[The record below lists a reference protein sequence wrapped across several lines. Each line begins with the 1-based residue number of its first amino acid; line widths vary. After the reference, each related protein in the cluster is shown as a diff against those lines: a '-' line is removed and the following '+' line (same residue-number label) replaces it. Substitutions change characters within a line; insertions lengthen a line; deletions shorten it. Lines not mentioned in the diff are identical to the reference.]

1 MRQLGLLEELRQYC
15 VNETGMELID
25 LHGKSLMQFGVTKAG
40 DKGGT
45 FELTNEFEFMRGD
58 FVKMMYTA
66 SLKDRE
72 TLNSQG
78 HTRGSLTYLFNTT
91 LTAISQDTTAP
102 DLATAT
108 FSTGQTTP
116 YNLIVAA
123 DGQNSRT
130 RRLVF
135 GEAANTA
142 AYTSLNTHAAF
153 YHIPRSPRET
163 SLARMYFS
171 PENRLTMTRSGDRPE
186 TQVYLIQLQNAQ
198 RTPVL
203 KAAQK
208 LPVREQKEVWAD
220 LYRDAGWECERFT
233 RELDGVDDFYA
244 TEIVQVKM
252 PGKQLYSGRVVLLGD
267 AGYCP
272 SPFTGMGTTLALIG
286 AYVLVGELGRHGNDV
301 GAALRAYEE
310 EMKQP
315 VEENQELGAL
325 VNGGKGIFPRSAWGI
340 WTLNTVLWTMSV
352 LRLDKLLGMVAGFVP
367 EGKGSSGW
375 KLPKYPGMNMEA
387 L

>member
-1 MRQLGLLEELRQYC
+1 MHRLGLLEELRQYC
-15 VNETGMELID
+15 VNETGMELVD
-25 LHGKSLMQFGVTKAG
+25 LHGKSLMRFGVTKAG

-66 SLKDRE
+66 SLKDRD
-72 TLNSQG
+72 TLTAKG
-78 HTRGSLTYLFNTT
+78 HTRGSITYLFNTT
-91 LTAISQDTTAP
+91 LTAISQDTTP

-135 GEAANTA
+135 GEAINTS

-153 YHIPRSPRET
+153 FPIPRSPRET

-171 PENRLTMTRSGDRPE
+171 PENRLTMTRSGDRSE
-186 TQVYLIQLQNAQ
+186 TQVYLIQMQNPQ

-208 LPVREQKEVWAD
+208 LPVREQKEVWAE
-220 LYRDAGWECERFT
+220 LYRDAGWDCERFT
-233 RELDGVDDFYA
+233 QKLAGVEDFYA

-267 AGYCP
+267 AGYCA

-286 AYVLVGELGRHGNDV
+286 AYVLVGELGGHGNDV

-315 VEENQELGAL
+315 IEENQELGVL
-325 VNGGKGIFPRSAWGI
+325 VNGGKGVFPRSAWGL
-340 WTLNTVLWTMSV
+340 WVVNTVLWTMSV
-352 LRLDKLLGMVAGFVP
+352 LRLDKVLGMLAGLMP
-367 EGKGSSGW
+367 EGKGSGW
-375 KLPKYPGMNMEA
+375 KLPEYSGMNVEA

>member
-1 MRQLGLLEELRQYC
+1 MRRLGLLEELRQYC
-15 VNETGMELID
+15 VNETGMELVD
-25 LHGKSLMQFGVTKAG
+25 HHGKSLMQFGVTKAG

-66 SLKDRE
+66 SLADRE
-72 TLNSQG
+72 SLTAKG
-78 HTRGSLTYLFNTT
+78 HKNGSLTYLFNTS
-91 LTAISQDTTAP
+91 LTAISQDTTTP
-102 DLATAT
+102 GLTTAT
-108 FSTGQTTP
+108 FSTGEAKP

-135 GEAANTA
+135 GKEINNS

-153 YHIPRSPRET
+153 FHIPRSSDET

-171 PENRLTMTRSGDRPE
+171 PENQLTMTRSGDRPE
-186 TQVYLIQLQNAQ
+186 TQVYLIQMANAQ

-208 LPVREQKEVWAD
+208 LPVAEQKEVWAE

-233 RELDGVDDFYA
+233 QNLESAEDFYA

-252 PGKQLYSGRVVLLGD
+252 PRRQLYSGRVVLLGD

-286 AYVLVGELGRHGNDV
+286 AYVLVGELGKHTGDV
-301 GAALRAYEE
+301 DAALRAYEE
-310 EMKQP
+310 EMKEP
-315 VEENQELGAL
+315 VEENQELGVW
-325 VNGGKGIFPRSAWGI
+325 VNGGKGVFPRSGWGI
-340 WTLNTVLWTMSV
+340 WAVNTVLWTMAV
-352 LRLDKLLGMVAGFVP
+352 LRVDRVLGKLAGLVP
-367 EGKGSSGW
+367 EGKGNGW
-375 KLPKYPGMNMEA
+375 KLPEYSGMNMEP

>member
-1 MRQLGLLEELRQYC
+1 MRRLGLLEELRQYC

-25 LHGKSLMQFGVTKAG
+25 LHGKSLMKFGVTKAG

-66 SLKDRE
+66 SLADRQ
-72 TLNSQG
+72 TLTTKG
-78 HTRGSLTYLFNTT
+78 HTSGSLTYLFNTT
-91 LTAISQDTTAP
+91 LTAISQDTTTP

-108 FSTGQTTP
+108 FSTSETRS

-135 GEAANTA
+135 GEAVNTS

-153 YHIPRSPRET
+153 FPIPRSPNET
-163 SLARMYFS
+163 SLARMYSS

-186 TQVYLIQLQNAQ
+186 TQVYLIQMANAH

-208 LPVREQKEVWAD
+208 LPVKEQKKVWAE
-220 LYRDAGWECERFT
+220 LYRDAGWECERFV
-233 RELDGVDDFYA
+233 RELDGAEDFYA

-252 PGKQLYSGRVVLLGD
+252 PGRQLYSGRVVLLGD

-286 AYVLVGELGRHGNDV
+286 AYVLVGELGKHAGDV
-301 GAALRAYEE
+301 GAALRAYQE
-310 EMKQP
+310 EMKEP
-315 VEENQELGAL
+315 VEENQKLGAL
-325 VNGGKGIFPRSAWGI
+325 VNGGKGMFPRSAWGI
-340 WTLNTVLWTMSV
+340 WAVNTVLWTMAV
-352 LRLDKLLGMVAGFVP
+352 LRVDKVLGMLAGLVP
-367 EGKGSSGW
+367 EGKDSVW
-375 KLPKYPGMNMEA
+375 KVPEYPGMNMDA